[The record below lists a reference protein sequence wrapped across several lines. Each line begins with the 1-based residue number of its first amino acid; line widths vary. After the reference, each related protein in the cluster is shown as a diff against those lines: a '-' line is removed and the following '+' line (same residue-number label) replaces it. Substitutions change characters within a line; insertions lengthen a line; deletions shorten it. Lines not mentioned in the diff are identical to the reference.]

1 MVLPDAEVLR
11 HTRARRVAVR
21 QVSGARDHSVLP
33 HVALDVGEVSTTPP
47 AEPLD
52 PRRRPSVRIHT
63 WLVVRQI
70 QPVITPSG
78 RLRRPGPS
86 PAPTT
91 QAAPRQHAREDDPYE
106 NAPPHI
112 RRTLHA
118 SEWFH
123 RPRTAPNRRPGTA
136 TSHRAGCAALT
147 DDREGFRPGN
157 RISPWSERRGG
168 GTRNRGRFTAT
179 MATLR
184 ARQPAAPARRTPLT
198 TPPNKKLREPSRR
211 KRHASGRYV
220 HKRAT
225 RQGPRTTTLA
235 ACRLGSPS
243 QSSKSTKG
251 ATTPP
256 LRRTGL
262 PAHSASR
269 EPTDG
274 NGYITL
280 SINRTWTTWPAR
292 TTIDCRA
299 A

>member
-1 MVLPDAEVLR
+1 MVLPYAEVLR
-11 HTRARRVAVR
+11 HTRARLVAVR

-47 AEPLD
+47 AKPLD

-91 QAAPRQHAREDDPYE
+91 QAAPHQHAREDDPYE

-184 ARQPAAPARRTPLT
+184 ARQPAAPARRTPRPRLRT
-198 TPPNKKLREPSRR
+198 RSSGNQAGGRGTRLDYTCISVPPAKAPGPPPWRPAAWAHRASPPNRR
-211 KRHASGRYV
+211 KAPRHRPCDAQAYQRIQHPVS
-220 HKRAT
+220 
-225 RQGPRTTTLA
+225 
-235 ACRLGSPS
+235 
-243 QSSKSTKG
+243 
-251 ATTPP
+251 
-256 LRRTGL
+256 LRRPGTDTPRKGSTSLAPHTGT
-262 PAHSASR
+262 A
-269 EPTDG
+269 T
-274 NGYITL
+274 
-280 SINRTWTTWPAR
+280 
-292 TTIDCRA
+292 
-299 A
+299 